1 MTSNIYLIK
10 PPGILWWVPEQ
21 IIPVKIENIFRD
33 EIITVTVKFKNGICK
48 YLQFTKSDVGQILFK
63 RKVDAENALKYQ

>member
-10 PPGILWWVPEQ
+10 PPGMLWWVPER

-33 EIITVTVKFKNGICK
+33 EIITVRVEFENGICK
-48 YLQFTKSDVGQILFK
+48 YFQFTKSDVGQILFK